1 MDAKIVAA
9 RQFQLGSAKEV
20 VDYIA
25 SWKEQKGPLRIDP
38 HLKVDR
44 AFRDVSTRDC
54 EYVLTAATVESLQ
67 WPPEWDEKHQNHVL
81 HINSTDLY
89 GEAVELLFRID
100 FENFRIVVFNWLA

>member
-25 SWKEQKGPLRIDP
+25 SWKEQKGRLRIDP

-44 AFRDVSTRDC
+44 AFRNVSTRDC
-54 EYVLTAATVESLQ
+54 EHVLT
-67 WPPEWDEKHQNHVL
+67 PPNGTKS
-81 HINSTDLY
+81 IKITYYIST
-89 GEAVELLFRID
+89 AQT
-100 FENFRIVVFNWLA
+100 